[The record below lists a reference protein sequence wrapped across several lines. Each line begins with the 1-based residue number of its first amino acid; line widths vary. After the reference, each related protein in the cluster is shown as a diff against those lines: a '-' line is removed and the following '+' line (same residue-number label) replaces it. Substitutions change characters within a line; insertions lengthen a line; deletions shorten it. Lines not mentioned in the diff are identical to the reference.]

1 MDQQKP
7 PEFILDVFTDPR
19 SVRDVVKGILHTIF
33 FNRFFPSLAPRTHEV
48 LDVTLPFVNDDELE
62 TLIEQRAYALE
73 RQLDAERLSNSG
85 GQAGGAPI
93 KGDRMSGPG
102 MGDGGS
108 GGRGQITV
116 QFFERKRKKAWPF
129 GRADEEVCWETW
141 TIKVTVAEPRTE
153 NGMFTAAHSSNAP
166 NLPTT
171 SKLHT
176 KTRSDRNVER
186 AKVRRAME
194 QTLFATA
201 MKIVTF
207 VNTHKDHIPPI
218 TTQGGNP
225 FPYKINLESKET
237 SWASRIRIY

>member
-7 PEFILDVFTDPR
+7 PEFILDVFSDPR
-19 SVRDVVKGILHTIF
+19 SVREVVKGILHTIF

-48 LDVTLPFVNDDELE
+48 LDVTLPYVNDNELE

-73 RQLDAERLSNSG
+73 RQLDAERLG
-85 GQAGGAPI
+85 GGA
-93 KGDRMSGPG
+93 GAGTA
-102 MGDGGS
+102 DGGS

-116 QFFERKRKKAWPF
+116 QFFERKRRKAWLTR
-129 GRADEEVCWETW
+129 GEEEVCWETW
-141 TIKVTVAEPRTE
+141 TIKVTVAEPRTD
-153 NGMFTAAHSSNAP
+153 N
-166 NLPTT
+166 
-171 SKLHT
+171 
-176 KTRSDRNVER
+176 ER
-186 AKVRRAME
+186 AKVRKAME
-194 QTLFATA
+194 QTLFTTA

-237 SWASRIRIY
+237 SWVSRIRMY

>member
-7 PEFILDVFTDPR
+7 PEFILDVFSDPR
-19 SVRDVVKGILHTIF
+19 SVREVVKGILHTIF

-48 LDVTLPFVNDDELE
+48 LDVTLPYVNDNELE

-73 RQLDAERLSNSG
+73 RQLDAERLSSSG
-85 GQAGGAPI
+85 GHATGGGGGGAAA
-93 KGDRMSGPG
+93 KGDKMSGG
-102 MGDGGS
+102 GGGAGAGAGTADGSGG

-116 QFFERKRKKAWPF
+116 QFFERKRRKAWLTR
-129 GRADEEVCWETW
+129 GEEEVCWETW
-141 TIKVTVAEPRTE
+141 TIKVTVAEPRTD
-153 NGMFTAAHSSNAP
+153 N
-166 NLPTT
+166 
-171 SKLHT
+171 
-176 KTRSDRNVER
+176 ER

-194 QTLFATA
+194 QTLFTTA

-237 SWASRIRIY
+237 SWVSRIRMY